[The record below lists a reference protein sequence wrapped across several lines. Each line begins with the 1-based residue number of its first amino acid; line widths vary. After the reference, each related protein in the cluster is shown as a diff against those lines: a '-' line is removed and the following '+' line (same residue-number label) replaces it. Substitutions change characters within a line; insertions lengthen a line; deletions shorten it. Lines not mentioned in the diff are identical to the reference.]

1 MSNQPSPTKDSADRY
16 AALLSEAA
24 SIRGVSLW
32 LDAWRRLRKNYAA
45 MGSLICLIVIAALAL
60 LTPLLPLQSP
70 QFIRL
75 TKQDQYQPPRWTATA
90 LGITRDEVR
99 KFDAEISELN
109 TQRAKLSGKEL
120 AAKDQEIESKRRDHP
135 FHKLW
140 AAPGPVTRW
149 LLNLRLSIF
158 RDWCIP
164 SICGT
169 DELGRDVLSRI
180 FWGARVSLL
189 VGVLAA
195 LVSLVIGVSYGAVAG
210 YAGGAIDAAMM
221 RFVDVLYSIPFIF
234 VVINLIM
241 LLRDDSYKAAMA
253 RWGLNEIT
261 LFYIVIG
268 ALFWLTMS
276 RVVRGQVISLKH
288 EQFVDAA
295 RTIGAGSGRIVFRH
309 IVPNVLGVVIVYLT
323 LTIPSVML
331 FEAFLSFLGFGVQPP
346 NVSWGLLVNDG
357 IKVITPIGI
366 HWWLVLFPGLAL
378 ALTLFAL
385 NYLGDGLRDAL
396 DPRMKNR

>member
-1 MSNQPSPTKDSADRY
+1 MNRPTNSADKY
-16 AALLSEAA
+16 AALLKEAA
-24 SIRGVSLW
+24 SIHGISLW
-32 LDAWRRLRKNYAA
+32 TDAWRRLRRNKAA
-45 MGSLICLIVIAALAL
+45 MGSLVGLVVLALAAFF
-60 LTPLLPLQSP
+60 TPLLPLQSP
-70 QFIRL
+70 RLIRL
-75 TKQDQYQPPRWTATA
+75 TKGDQYQPPRWTAATLGLEPAA
-90 LGITRDEVR
+90 LENHDRQLQALLAQRQKATGNEA
-99 KFDAEISELN
+99 AELE
-109 TQRAKLSGKEL
+109 R
-120 AAKDQEIESKRRDHP
+120 EIAGKRREHP
-135 FHKLW
+135 FNTLW
-140 AAPGPVTRW
+140 SSPGPLTQ
-149 LLNLRLSIF
+149 LMLRVRVSLF
-158 RDWCIP
+158 GEWCLP

-195 LVSLVIGVSYGAVAG
+195 FVSLVIGVSYGAIAG

-234 VVINLIM
+234 IVINLIM
-241 LLRDDSYKAAMA
+241 LLRDDAYKAALA
-253 RWGLNEIT
+253 KWGLTEIT
-261 LFYIVIG
+261 LFYVVIG

-288 EQFVDAA
+288 EQFIDAA
-295 RTIGAGSGRIVFRH
+295 RTSGASGGRIVFRH

-346 NVSWGLLVNDG
+346 DVSWGMLVNEG

-385 NYLGDGLRDAL
+385 NFLGDGLRDAL

>member
-1 MSNQPSPTKDSADRY
+1 MSSQSPATKDSADRY

-45 MGSLICLIVIAALAL
+45 MGSLIALITIACLAL
-60 LTPLLPLQSP
+60 ITPLLPLQSP
-70 QFIRL
+70 QLIRL
-75 TKQDQYQPPRWTATA
+75 TKQDQYQPPRWTASP
-90 LGITRDEVR
+90 LGIARANVR
-99 KFDAEISELN
+99 KFDEEINKLDA
-109 TQRAKLSGKEL
+109 QRKSLSGAEL
-120 AAKDQEIESKRRDHP
+120 KAKSQEIESKRRDHP

-140 AAPGPVTRW
+140 HEPGPVTR
-149 LLNLRLSIF
+149 LMLNLRLTIF
-158 RDWCIP
+158 GDWCVP

-169 DELGRDVLSRI
+169 DELGRDVLARI

-195 LVSLVIGVSYGAVAG
+195 LVSLVIGVSYGAIAG
-210 YAGGAIDAAMM
+210 YAGGVIDAAMM

-241 LLRDDSYKAAMA
+241 LLRDDAYKAAMA
-253 RWGLNEIT
+253 RWGLTEIT

-378 ALTLFAL
+378 AITLFAL

>member
-1 MSNQPSPTKDSADRY
+1 MSDPTATTDKY
-16 AALLSEAA
+16 AALLQEAA
-24 SIRGVSLW
+24 SIRGISLW
-32 LDAWRRLRKNYAA
+32 TDAWRRLRRNRPA
-45 MGSLICLIVIAALAL
+45 MASLVGLIVLAIAAF
-60 LTPLLPLQSP
+60 LTPALPLQSP
-70 QFIRL
+70 RLIRL
-75 TKQDQYQPPRWTATA
+75 TQQDQYQPPRWTRAS
-90 LGITRDEVR
+90 LGVTR
-99 KFDAEISELN
+99 AEI
-109 TQRAKLSGKEL
+109 QAH
-120 AAKDQEIESKRRDHP
+120 DQELQELLRKRRQASGEAAAELDRELESKRREHP
-135 FHKLW
+135 FNTLW
-140 AAPGPVTRW
+140 SSPGPFTQM
-149 LLNLRLSIF
+149 LLRLRLSIF
-158 RDWCIP
+158 GEWCIP

-195 LVSLVIGVSYGAVAG
+195 GVSLIIGVSYGAIAG
-210 YAGGAIDAAMM
+210 YAGGWVDAAMM

-241 LLRDDSYKAAMA
+241 LLRDDAYKAALA
-253 RWGLNEIT
+253 RWGLTEIT

-295 RTIGAGSGRIVFRH
+295 RTIGASGARIVFRH

-346 NVSWGLLVNDG
+346 DVSWGMLVNDG

>member
-1 MSNQPSPTKDSADRY
+1 MLPEPNVEERY
-16 AALLSEAA
+16 AALLAEAA
-24 SIRGVSLW
+24 EVRGISLW
-32 LDAWRRLRKNYAA
+32 KDAWRRLRKNTAA
-45 MGSLICLIVIAALAL
+45 MGSLGGLIAIALLAF

-70 QFIRL
+70 RL
-75 TKQDQYQPPRWTATA
+75 IKLTQEDQYRPPRWQPCE
-90 LGITRDEVR
+90 LGVTRAQLAAFDRELADLVR
-99 KFDAEISELN
+99 KQSQASDANREGAS
-109 TQRAKLSGKEL
+109 QS
-120 AAKDQEIESKRRDHP
+120 IESKRREHP
-135 FHKLW
+135 FNTLW
-140 AAPGPVTRW
+140 SSPGPVTQW
-149 LLNLRLSIF
+149 MLRVRLAIF
-158 RDWCIP
+158 GEWCLP

-180 FWGARVSLL
+180 CWGARVSLL
-189 VGVLAA
+189 VGVLGA
-195 LVSLVIGVSYGAVAG
+195 LVSLIIGVSYGAVAG
-210 YAGGAIDAAMM
+210 YAGGATDAGMM
-221 RFVDVLYSIPFIF
+221 RFVDVLYAIPFIF

-241 LLRDDSYKAAMA
+241 LLRDDAYKAALSK
-253 RWGLNEIT
+253 WGLNEIT
-261 LFYIVIG
+261 LFYVVIG
-268 ALFWLTMS
+268 ALYWLTMS

-323 LTIPSVML
+323 LTIPSIML

-346 NVSWGLLVNDG
+346 DVSWGLLVNDG

-385 NYLGDGLRDAL
+385 NFLGDGLRDAL

>member
-1 MSNQPSPTKDSADRY
+1 MSNESSPAKVPADRY

-45 MGSLICLIVIAALAL
+45 MASLVGLIVIAALAL

-70 QFIRL
+70 QLIRL
-75 TKQDQYQPPRWTATA
+75 TKQDQYQPPRWTASP
-90 LGITRDEVR
+90 LGITRDGVR
-99 KFDAEISELN
+99 KFDEEIRKLN
-109 TQRAKLSGKEL
+109 VQRRSLSGDAL
-120 AAKDQEIESKRRDHP
+120 QAKDQEIESKLRDHP

-140 AAPGPVTRW
+140 YAPGGVTRL

-158 RDWCIP
+158 GDWCVP

-169 DELGRDVLSRI
+169 DELGRDVLARI

-195 LVSLVIGVSYGAVAG
+195 LVSLIIGVSYGAIAG
-210 YAGGAIDAAMM
+210 YAGGMIDAAMM

-241 LLRDDSYKAAMA
+241 LLRDEYYKAAMA